1 MRLGVDATP
10 LVPGKSGIGYH
21 VEYLVRALAASGR
34 FEEILL
40 FSNRLPVWDSPPPP
54 GVRWPDRYLFP
65 TRAVWLQFI
74 LPRLIREERPD
85 LVHYV
90 NFNAPVLHRHPF
102 VVTFHDMVLFRHPEF
117 FTWKKR
123 WLTRSL
129 MPIVAR
135 QALGILTVT
144 ECARREII
152 ELLDLPERKV
162 FVAPPAP
169 GDEFRPVTDPE
180 RLEAARRRHGL
191 AGPFVLFVGN
201 LEPRKNLVRLLQAFD
216 LFKDQTGLP
225 HVLAV
230 VGARAWKFAPIFHTM
245 SALKYPEAI
254 RFLNYVPLPELPV
267 LYSAAELLAFPSL
280 YEGFGMP
287 PLEAM
292 RCGTPTFV
300 SDIPPLREI
309 AGDAALRV
317 DPLSVESITRG
328 LTRLLADGDL
338 RRELGRRGLE
348 QAATFTWT
356 RTAALAET
364 AYRSALGRAGA

>member
-1 MRLGVDATP
+1 VRLGIDATP
-10 LVPGKSGIGYH
+10 LAAGKSGIGYH

-40 FSNRLPVWDSPPPP
+40 FSNRPPVWDGLPPS
-54 GVRWPDRYLFP
+54 GVRWPDRHLFP
-65 TRAVWLQFI
+65 KRAFWLQFF
-74 LPRLIREERPD
+74 LPRLIREEKPD

-90 NFNAPVLHRHPF
+90 NFNAPILHRHPF

-144 ECARREII
+144 ECARAEII
-152 ELLDLPERKV
+152 EILGVPGNKV

-169 GDEFRPVTDPE
+169 GDEFRPVQDPE

-191 AGPFVLFVGN
+191 DGPFVLFVGN

-216 LFKDQTGLP
+216 RFKERTGLP
-225 HVLAV
+225 HRLAV
-230 VGARAWKFAPIFHTM
+230 VGGRGWKFAPIFHTVG
-245 SALKYPEAI
+245 ALKHRGAI
-254 RFLNYVPLPELPV
+254 QFLDYVPLYELPA

-287 PLEAM
+287 PVEAM
-292 RCGTPTFV
+292 RCGTPTVV
-300 SDIPPLREI
+300 SDIPPLREV

-317 DPLSVESITRG
+317 NPNSVESIAGG
-328 LTRLLADGDL
+328 LTHLLTNGDL
-338 RRELGRRGLE
+338 RRELSRRGLE
-348 QAATFTWT
+348 RAAEFTWT
-356 RTAALAET
+356 RAAALAEE
-364 AYRSALGRAGA
+364 AYRIALRRAGG